1 MPNGSAFEDA
11 VALVRDASLVRDNM
25 SQTNALGLGVGIH
38 LSLVGEKC
46 VAPADELRGMVSADG
61 LLPDS
66 YSTFTRLF
74 LTKRF
79 GAGEVRTEII
89 AQIDRVLAAGITPT
103 HIDSHQ
109 HLHMLPGVF
118 DIVLDTAIDSAIP
131 AIRVPLERDGPGSGG
146 LSMRIIQTWILSR
159 ISRKRLDQVRN
170 AGLRTADWFWG
181 LGVSGNMNEANL
193 ADTLGRLRP
202 GVNEIMC
209 HPGISYPET
218 ASRYA
223 WGYSWDE
230 ELAALTSD
238 SVKTFI
244 EENDIR
250 LASFAD
256 AWD

>member
-1 MPNGSAFEDA
+1 MPNGFAFEDA
-11 VALVRDASLVRDNM
+11 LSMVRDMM
-25 SQTNALGLGVGIH
+25 SRTNDKAGIGVGIH
-38 LSLVGEKC
+38 LSLVGERC
-46 VAPADELRGMVSADG
+46 AAPAADLGGMVTADG

-74 LTKRF
+74 VSRRF
-79 GAGEVRTEII
+79 GAGEVRTEIL

-118 DIVLDTAIDSAIP
+118 EIVLDTAIDSGIP
-131 AIRVPLERDGPGSGG
+131 VIRVPLEHDGPGSRG
-146 LSMRIIQTWILSR
+146 LSARIIQTWILSR
-159 ISRKRLDQVRN
+159 ISRKRLQQVRD

-193 ADTLGRLRP
+193 ANTLNRLRP

-209 HPGISYPET
+209 HPGISDPET
-218 ASRYA
+218 AARYA
-223 WGYSWDE
+223 WGYSWND

-238 SVKTFI
+238 SIHGYI
-244 EENDIR
+244 EENGIR

-256 AWD
+256 AWVP